1 MSEENKKNRVRLKIC
16 GSQFVISADE
26 SEQYIQKIAKIV
38 DQRVQELAEHDS
50 KLSIQMATIVAAL
63 NYCDQY
69 EKQRI
74 ANEALISK
82 ADECETLAREASQQL
97 TALLTENAEL
107 KEEKAGLHKIIAELK
122 AGTYVEDNSANED
135 INDKSPDFSE
145 KENTTAEQVLNEN
158 YNKANS
164 SVVEEKNSVSKSYV
178 NKDRKTKDTF
188 RNSFSYKNKAEK
200 TPEKKTNVVK
210 GIREFSG
217 GFYNSDEYADI
228 VSDDELISMLNEEV

>member
-135 INDKSPDFSE
+135 INDKSPDFIE
-145 KENTTAEQVLNEN
+145 KDNTTAEQELNEN
-158 YNKANS
+158 YNISNS
-164 SVVEEKNSVSKSYV
+164 YAVEKKKPVSNSTF
-178 NKDRKTKDTF
+178 NKDRKSKDTS
-188 RNSFSYKNKAEK
+188 RNSFSYKNKDEK
-200 TPEKKTNVVK
+200 SSEKKTDVVK

>member
-1 MSEENKKNRVRLKIC
+1 MSEEKKKNRVRLKIC

-38 DQRVQELAEHDS
+38 DQRVQELEENDS
-50 KLSIQMATIVAAL
+50 KLSVQMATIVAAL

-82 ADECETLAREASQQL
+82 ADECERLAREATQQL

-107 KEEKAGLHKIIAELK
+107 KEEKAGLHRVIAELK
-122 AGTYVEDNSANED
+122 AGTYVEEESIVKNSYTRPAGNTALE
-135 INDKSPDFSE
+135 INNKSENSLNPKIVASTLSSIKNKKVTAVSENSSARKAKTDKS
-145 KENTTAEQVLNEN
+145 V
-158 YNKANS
+158 
-164 SVVEEKNSVSKSYV
+164 
-178 NKDRKTKDTF
+178 
-188 RNSFSYKNKAEK
+188 
-200 TPEKKTNVVK
+200 EKKPGGIK
-210 GIREFSG
+210 GIKEFSA

-228 VSDDELISMLNEEV
+228 VSDDELMSMLNEEI